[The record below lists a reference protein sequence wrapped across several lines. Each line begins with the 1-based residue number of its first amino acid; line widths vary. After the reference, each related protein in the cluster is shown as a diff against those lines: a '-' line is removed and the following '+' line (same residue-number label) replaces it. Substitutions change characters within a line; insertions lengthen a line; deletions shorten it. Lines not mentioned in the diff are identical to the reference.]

1 MKTVSWLQGLC
12 KVVLWWTMKL
22 SYNVI
27 MPLNLIT
34 QAPNS
39 ICVLTLALLS
49 LGLLLCVTDQQLLW
63 EHGPVW
69 NRTVYAPTAAAPGPP
84 PPPPPPRP
92 PPPQAPHPTPTAL
105 VNPLKKPPKW
115 IRRPVGAS
123 FAVSYATLN
132 YQMCITVSP
141 LSSAI

>member
-84 PPPPPPRP
+84 PHPHGPGQPPEEA
-92 PPPQAPHPTPTAL
+92 PQVDPQTRRSIVRRELCNAELSNVHNSVTFKFSHL
-105 VNPLKKPPKW
+105 DLNPKP
-115 IRRPVGAS
+115 I
-123 FAVSYATLN
+123 N
-132 YQMCITVSP
+132 
-141 LSSAI
+141 